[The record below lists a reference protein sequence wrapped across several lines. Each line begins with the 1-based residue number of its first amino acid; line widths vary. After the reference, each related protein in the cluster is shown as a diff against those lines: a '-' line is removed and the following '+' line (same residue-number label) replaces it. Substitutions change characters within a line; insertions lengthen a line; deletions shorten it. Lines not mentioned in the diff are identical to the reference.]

1 MFETDPA
8 PRIFGLAPGVDFAR
22 ALVEGLRARLAD
34 APPEALAR
42 VEIIVNTRRMA
53 RRLREIFDMG
63 PPCLLPRIGLV
74 TDPGEIRDLAD
85 LPPPAPPLR
94 RRLELVRLV
103 SALIERA
110 PDLAP
115 RSAAFDL
122 ADSLAALMDE
132 MHGEGVAPEA
142 LETLDIADQSGHWAR
157 IKAFLGIVRPFFDE
171 AATAPDPA
179 TRQRMVIERRIA
191 RWQEA
196 PPRHPVIVAGSTGSR
211 GATQLLM
218 QAVARLPQGAVVL
231 PGFDFDMPAE
241 VWEALADPLVSEDHP
256 QFRFARF
263 AEGAGIAPAAI
274 RPWTGAAPPA
284 PARNRLLSLAL
295 RPAPVTDQWLRDGP
309 SLADIPAAMA
319 GVTLVEAEGPRQE
332 ALAIALRLR
341 QAAEDGQTAALITPD
356 RTLGRQVAAALD
368 RWRIRPDDSAGQ
380 PLHLSPPGR
389 LLRHVAEIFANRL
402 SAEALLTLL
411 KHPLTHQGAERG
423 AHHHLTARLELHLR
437 RHGPPYPD
445 AASLRAWSATRN
457 EPLAAD
463 WVRWLCTCFTG
474 RDQPGDRPLAE
485 RVTEHLLLAEHIAR
499 GCRGEGSGTL
509 WEHEAGEEARA
520 AMDELRAE
528 AAHGG
533 PIDASDY
540 AHLFHSLLR
549 LREVR
554 DPLEPH
560 PLIRIWGT
568 LEARVQGC
576 DLLILGGLNEG
587 TWPAAAA
594 PDPWLNRALR
604 AQVGLLLPERRIG
617 LQAHDFQQ
625 AVAAREVWLT
635 RSLRSADAQTVV
647 SRWLNRVQNLL
658 GGLPG
663 QAGPETLGAM
673 RARGDAWL
681 ARAAQLEAP
690 GEEVARAPRPAPCPP
705 VALRPD
711 RLSVTEIRTLIRDPY
726 AIYARHVLGLRRLDP
741 LMRLPDALMR
751 GTVLHAI
758 MERFIAETRDDP
770 PDRLNA
776 GTLLAMTES
785 ILAETTPWAEARALW
800 LARIA
805 RVADW
810 FIETERDRRNIA
822 RPAAIERRG
831 ALTLHAPPFTL
842 TAKADRIDID
852 AHGRALIYDYKTGD
866 PPSKKEQA
874 HFDKQL
880 LLEAAIAE
888 RGGFDDLGPLRV
900 LRATYIGMGAR
911 PALVDAPLD
920 EVTTPDIVAELA
932 RLIAAY
938 AERDQGYVARR
949 APRNAAARGEYDQLA
964 RFGEW
969 DLADPPSPERVGP

>member
-8 PRIFGLAPGVDFAR
+8 PHVFALAPGVDFPR
-22 ALVEGLRARLAD
+22 ALIDGLCARLGD
-34 APPEALAR
+34 APPETLAR
-42 VEIIVNTRRMA
+42 VQIIVNTRRMA
-53 RRLREIFDMG
+53 RRLREIFDDG

-74 TDPGEIRDLAD
+74 TDLGENWDLAH
-85 LPPPAPPLR
+85 LPPPAPRLR
-94 RRLELVRLV
+94 RRLELVQLV
-103 SALIERA
+103 SALIDHQ

-132 MHGEGVAPEA
+132 MHGEGVAPA
-142 LETLDIADQSGHWAR
+142 AIDALDITDQSGHWAR
-157 IKAFLGIVRPFFDE
+157 IKSFLGIVRPYFDA
-171 AATAPDPA
+171 AATAPDPE
-179 TRQRMVIERRIA
+179 TRQRMVIERLVA

-196 PPRHPVIVAGSTGSR
+196 PPQHPVIVAGSTGSR

-231 PGFDFDMPAE
+231 PGFDFDAPAA
-241 VWEALADPLVSEDHP
+241 VWDALADPLTSEDHP

-263 AEGAGIAPAAI
+263 AKGAGIAPTAI
-274 RPWTGAAPPA
+274 RPWADAPPPS
-284 PARNRLLSLAL
+284 PARNRVLSLAL

-309 SLADIPAAMA
+309 TLTELPAAMA
-319 GVTLVEAEGPRQE
+319 GVTLVEAQSTRQE
-332 ALAIALRLR
+332 ALAIAMRLR
-341 QAAEDGQTAALITPD
+341 QAAEEGLNAALITPD

-389 LLRHVAEIFANRL
+389 LLRHVAEIFTNRL

-411 KHPLTHQGAERG
+411 KHPLTHQGDGRG

-445 AASLRAWSATRN
+445 AESLRAWGETRT

-474 RDQPGDRPLAE
+474 RNTPGDRPLVE

-509 WEHEAGEEARA
+509 WEREAGEEARA
-520 AMDELRAE
+520 AMDELIAE
-528 AAHGG
+528 APFGG
-533 PIDASDY
+533 PISALDY
-540 AHLFHSLLR
+540 THLFHSLLR

-560 PLIRIWGT
+560 PQIRIWGT

-587 TWPAAAA
+587 TWPESAA

-604 AQVGLLLPERRIG
+604 AQAGLLLPERRIG

-625 AVAAREVWLT
+625 AIAAREVWLT
-635 RSLRSADAQTVV
+635 RSVRSADAQTVV

-658 GGLPG
+658 AGLPG
-663 QAGPETLGAM
+663 QAGTETLVAM
-673 RARGDAWL
+673 RARGQVWL
-681 ARAAQLEAP
+681 RRAAQLEEP
-690 GEEVARAPRPAPCPP
+690 VEVPRAPRPAPCPP

-711 RLSVTEIRTLIRDPY
+711 RLSVTEIKTLIRDPY
-726 AIYARHVLGLRRLDP
+726 AIYAKHVLGLKPLNP
-741 LMRLPDALMR
+741 LMKFPDAMMR

-758 MERFIAETRDDP
+758 MERFISETNADP
-770 PDRLNA
+770 ERLNVEA
-776 GTLLAMTES
+776 LLRVTETV
-785 ILAETTPWAEARALW
+785 LAEMVPWAEARALW
-800 LARIA
+800 LARIE
-805 RVADW
+805 RVAEW
-810 FIETERDRRNIA
+810 FVEGETERRRDA
-822 RPAAIERRG
+822 RPAAVERRG
-831 ALTLHAPPFTL
+831 TLFLQTLLFTL
-842 TAKADRIDID
+842 TATADRIDLD
-852 AHGRALIYDYKTGD
+852 PHGRALIYDYKTGA

-888 RGGFDDLGPLRV
+888 RGGFDDLGPLPV
-900 LRATYIGMGAR
+900 LHAAYIGMGST
-911 PALVDAPLD
+911 PGIVEAPLD
-920 EVTTPDIVAELA
+920 ETQTAQTIAELTE
-932 RLIAAY
+932 LIAAY
-938 AERDQGYVARR
+938 TDRDKGYVACR
-949 APRNAAARGEYDQLA
+949 APRNEKEGGDYDQLA

-969 DLADPPSPERVGP
+969 DITDPPKPEWVGP

>member
-1 MFETDPA
+1 MFETDPT
-8 PRIFGLAPGVDFAR
+8 PHIFALAPGVDFPR
-22 ALVEGLRARLAD
+22 AFIDGLRTRLGD
-34 APPEALAR
+34 SPPEALAR
-42 VEIIVNTRRMA
+42 VQIIVNTRRMA
-53 RRLREIFDMG
+53 RRLREIFDSG

-74 TDPGEIRDLAD
+74 TDLGESWDLAH
-85 LPPPAPPLR
+85 LPPPAPRLR
-94 RRLELVRLV
+94 RRLELVQLV
-103 SALIERA
+103 SALIDHQ

-132 MHGEGVAPEA
+132 MHGEGVAPDA
-142 LETLDIADQSGHWAR
+142 IETLDITDQSGHWAR
-157 IKAFLGIVRPFFDE
+157 IKSFLGIIRPYFD
-171 AATAPDPA
+171 AAASAPDPE
-179 TRQRMVIERRIA
+179 TRQRMVIERLIA
-191 RWQEA
+191 RWREA
-196 PPRHPVIVAGSTGSR
+196 PPPHPVIVAGSTGSR

-218 QAVARLPQGAVVL
+218 QAVAKLPQGAVVL
-231 PGFDFDMPAE
+231 PGFDFDAPAA
-241 VWEALADPLVSEDHP
+241 VWEALADPLTSEDHP

-263 AEGAGIAPAAI
+263 AKGAGIAPTTI
-274 RPWTGAAPPA
+274 RPWANTPPPN

-309 SLADIPAAMA
+309 SLTDIPAAMET
-319 GVTLVEAEGPRQE
+319 VTLIEAQSTRQE
-332 ALAIALRLR
+332 ALAIAMRLR
-341 QAAEDGQTAALITPD
+341 QAAEDGTNAALITPD

-411 KHPLTHQGAERG
+411 KHPLTHQGDGRG

-445 AASLRAWSATRN
+445 AESLRAWGETRT

-474 RDQPGDRPLAE
+474 RNLPGDRPLSQ

-499 GCRGEGSGTL
+499 GCRAKGSGTL
-509 WEHEAGEEARA
+509 WEREAGEEARA
-520 AMDELRAE
+520 AMDELIAE
-528 AAHGG
+528 SDHGG
-533 PIDASDY
+533 PISALDY
-540 AHLFHSLLR
+540 AHLFHSVLR

-560 PLIRIWGT
+560 PQIRIWGT

-587 TWPAAAA
+587 TWPESAA

-604 AQVGLLLPERRIG
+604 AQAGLLLPERRIG

-625 AVAAREVWLT
+625 AIAAREVWLT
-635 RSLRSADAQTVV
+635 RSVRSADAQTVV

-658 GGLPG
+658 AGLPD
-663 QAGPETLGAM
+663 QAGTETLSHM
-673 RARGDAWL
+673 RARGQAWL
-681 ARAAQLEAP
+681 SRVAQLEEP
-690 GEEVARAPRPAPCPP
+690 GEVPRAPRPAPCPP

-711 RLSVTEIRTLIRDPY
+711 RLSVTEIKTLIRDPY
-726 AIYARHVLGLRRLDP
+726 AIYARHVLGLRSLDP
-741 LMRLPDALMR
+741 LMKLPDAMMR
-751 GTVLHAI
+751 GTVLHTI
-758 MERFIAETRDDP
+758 MERFIAETRAEP
-770 PDRLNA
+770 ERLTTA
-776 GTLLAMTES
+776 SLLAMTETV
-785 ILAETTPWAEARALW
+785 LAELVPWGEARALW
-800 LARIA
+800 LARIE

-810 FIETERDRRNIA
+810 FIEGEAQRRRDA
-822 RPAAIERRG
+822 WPAAIERRG
-831 ALTLHAPPFTL
+831 TLALQAPPFTL
-842 TAKADRIDID
+842 TAKADRIDLD
-852 AHGRALIYDYKTGD
+852 PHGRALIYDYKTGA

-880 LLEAAIAE
+880 LLEAAMVE
-888 RGGFDDLGPLRV
+888 RGGFDNLGPMPV
-900 LRATYIGMGAR
+900 LRAAYIGMGST
-911 PALVDAPLD
+911 PAIVEAPVDETGTAQ
-920 EVTTPDIVAELA
+920 IIAELA
-932 RLIAAY
+932 ELIAAY
-938 AERDQGYVARR
+938 TEPDKGYVARR
-949 APRNAAARGEYDQLA
+949 APRNDNDRGDYDQLA

-969 DLADPPSPERVGP
+969 DITDSPAPEDVGP

>member
-1 MFETDPA
+1 MFETDSQPHVFA
-8 PRIFGLAPGVDFAR
+8 LAPGVDFPSAF
-22 ALVEGLRARLAD
+22 VDGLRARLGK

-42 VEIIVNTRRMA
+42 VQIIVNTRRMA
-53 RRLREIFDMG
+53 RRLHEIFDAG

-74 TDPGEIRDLAD
+74 TDLGESWDLAH
-85 LPPPAPPLR
+85 LPPPAPRLR
-94 RRLELVRLV
+94 RRLELVQLIT
-103 SALIERA
+103 ALIDHQ

-142 LETLDIADQSGHWAR
+142 IDALDITDQSGHWAR
-157 IKAFLGIVRPFFDE
+157 IKAFLGIVRPYFDE
-171 AATAPDPA
+171 AATAPDPE
-179 TRQRMVIERRIA
+179 TRQRMVIERLIV

-196 PPRHPVIVAGSTGSR
+196 PPPHPVIVAGSTGSR

-218 QAVARLPQGAVVL
+218 QAVAKLPQGAVVL
-231 PGFDFDMPAE
+231 PGFDFDAPAA
-241 VWEALADPLVSEDHP
+241 VWAALADPLISEDHP

-263 AEGAGIAPAAI
+263 AEGAGIAPTAI
-274 RPWTGAAPPA
+274 RPWTDAPPPN
-284 PARNRLLSLAL
+284 PARNRLMSLAL

-309 SLADIPAAMA
+309 TLADIPTAMET
-319 GVTLVEAEGPRQE
+319 VTLIEAQSTRQE
-332 ALAIALRLR
+332 ALAIAMRLR
-341 QAAEDGQTAALITPD
+341 QAADEGANAALITPD

-411 KHPLTHQGAERG
+411 KHPLTHQGDGRG

-445 AASLRAWSATRN
+445 AKSLRAWGETRT

-463 WVRWLCTCFTG
+463 WVRWLCSCFTG
-474 RDQPGDRPLAE
+474 RDRPGDRPLAE
-485 RVTEHLLLAEHIAR
+485 RVTEHLRLANHIAR

-509 WEHEAGEEARA
+509 WEREAGEEAQA
-520 AMDELRAE
+520 AMDELVAE

-533 PIDASDY
+533 PISAMDY

-549 LREVR
+549 NREVR
-554 DPLEPH
+554 DPNEPH
-560 PLIRIWGT
+560 PQIRIWGT

-587 TWPAAAA
+587 TWPQSAA

-604 AQVGLLLPERRIG
+604 AQAGLLLPERRIG

-625 AVAAREVWLT
+625 AVAAREIWLT
-635 RSLRSADAQTVV
+635 RSVRSADAQTVV

-658 GGLPG
+658 EGLPG
-663 QAGPETLGAM
+663 QHGPQTLAAM
-673 RARGDAWL
+673 RARGQAWL
-681 ARAAQLEAP
+681 ARAAQLEEP
-690 GEEVARAPRPAPCPP
+690 GETPRVLRPAPCPP

-711 RLSVTEIRTLIRDPY
+711 RLSVTEIKTLIRDPY
-726 AIYARHVLGLRRLDP
+726 AIYARHILGLRPLDP
-741 LMRLPDALMR
+741 LMKLPDALMR
-751 GTVLHAI
+751 GTVLHTI
-758 MERFIAETRDDP
+758 MERVITETRDDP
-770 PDRLNA
+770 ERLTTE
-776 GTLLAMTES
+776 TLLATTETVLS
-785 ILAETTPWAEARALW
+785 QTVPWAEARALW
-800 LARIA
+800 LARIE

-810 FIETERDRRNIA
+810 FVQGEMARRLVA

-831 ALTLHAPPFTL
+831 TLVLQTPPFTL

-852 AHGRALIYDYKTGD
+852 PHGRALIYDYKTGT
-866 PPSKKEQA
+866 PPSNKEQV

-880 LLEAAIAE
+880 LLEAAMAE
-888 RGGFDDLGPLRV
+888 RGEFDDLGPLPV
-900 LRATYIGMGAR
+900 LRAAYIGMGGT
-911 PALVDAPLD
+911 PGVIDAPLD
-920 EVTTPDIVAELA
+920 VTPIAQIVAELA
-932 RLIAAY
+932 ELIAAY
-938 AERDQGYVARR
+938 AAPDKGYVARR
-949 APRNAAARGEYDQLA
+949 APRNDTDRGNYDQLA

-969 DLADPPSPERVGP
+969 DITDPPAPERVGP